1 MIFMHELD
9 FEYIRERLRGTLPGE
24 RAQLKMAA
32 ATRARTGI
40 RLAPDD
46 TTRTG
51 AVLILFYPHEG
62 VIYLPLIR
70 RPVYPGVHS
79 GQVAFPGGRV
89 DETDTS
95 LTATALREAWEEV
108 GVRPSDVDVLGQ
120 LTPLFVYASNFM
132 VYPVVGAAYSRPEFR
147 ADPYEVDALLE
158 VPLTQLQDI
167 TRIGS
172 KEIIV
177 RENIT
182 IEAPYYD
189 LQGHTVWG
197 ATAMIISELLEVLGR
212 DELEG

>member
-1 MIFMHELD
+1 MHELD
-9 FEYIRERLRGTLPGE
+9 FDHIRERLRGTLPGE

-32 ATRARTGI
+32 AARSRTGI
-40 RLAPDD
+40 RPAPDA

-51 AVLILFYPHEG
+51 AVLILFYPREG
-62 VIYLPLIR
+62 IIHLPLIR

-95 LTATALREAWEEV
+95 ITATALREAWEEV

-132 VYPVVGAAYSRPEFR
+132 VYPVVGAAHRRPDFR

-177 RENIT
+177 RDNIT

-197 ATAMIISELLEVLGR
+197 ATAMIISELLEVVG
-212 DELEG
+212 GV